1 MHHAVLILLQHLFDF
16 GKASFANMKAKRL
29 SYRNKFIMDI
39 DDEELAEYIK
49 KSQKSGRPVS
59 ESDLIGDWE
68 YDMPGK
74 DIKYYH
80 FMKPDSFNTTMKM
93 YYDNPFYSGAIIVT
107 HIIGGRWALNGDS
120 LTLRYSP
127 ESIKVEVDRSGISYR
142 AQMRDS
148 VESFIGNYF
157 QKDRLVE
164 WLRRGLKSNL
174 RKNTYGISTNRAGD
188 KIELEVGRGD
198 NSENLEV
205 SYIYLKPSKE

>member
-1 MHHAVLILLQHLFDF
+1 
-16 GKASFANMKAKRL
+16 
-29 SYRNKFIMDI
+29 MDI

-49 KSQKSGRPVS
+49 KSQKSGRSVS

-174 RKNTYGISTNRAGD
+174 RKNAYGISTNRAGD